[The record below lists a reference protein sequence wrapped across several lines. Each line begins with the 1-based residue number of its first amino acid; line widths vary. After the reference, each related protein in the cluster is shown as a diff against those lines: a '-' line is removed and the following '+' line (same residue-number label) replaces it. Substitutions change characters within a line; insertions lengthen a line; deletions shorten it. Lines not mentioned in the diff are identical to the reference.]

1 VNRSLAVLYI
11 RAMTRELTAFE
22 VLEVAEQ
29 MERDAARF
37 YRKAAALYRDPSM
50 SKLFSELAQ
59 WEKRHIQVFADMK
72 GRFPEQAWE
81 MGRFD
86 LDRVSAARLDVPPAV
101 FDEHSDPAKEL
112 AGNETRSEVFNLAL
126 KKERY
131 TIGYY
136 TALTEFA
143 LGEDNIRV
151 IKDILQEEK
160 KHVRI
165 LVQSLKQAT
174 G

>member
-1 VNRSLAVLYI
+1 
-11 RAMTRELTAFE
+11 
-22 VLEVAEQ
+22 

-37 YRKAAALYRDPSM
+37 YREAAEHVPR
-50 SKLFSELAQ
+50 SEHKQAVFRLAQ

-72 GRFPEQAWE
+72 GRFAEQAWDV
-81 MGRFD
+81 GRFD
-86 LDRVSAARLDVPPAV
+86 LDRVNVAQLDVPPAV

-136 TALTEFA
+136 TALTEFSHGA
-143 LGEDNIRV
+143 RTISSV

-160 KHVRI
+160 RHVRI
-165 LVQSLKQAT
+165 LLQSLKQAT

>member
-1 VNRSLAVLYI
+1 
-11 RAMTRELTAFE
+11 MTRELTAFE
-22 VLEVAEQ
+22 VLEIAEK
-29 MERDAARF
+29 MESDAARF
-37 YRKAAALYRDPSM
+37 YRKAAGLYRDPSI

-59 WEKRHIQVFADMK
+59 WEKRHIQVFAEMK
-72 GRFPEQAWE
+72 GRFSEQAWDV
-81 MGRFD
+81 GRFD
-86 LDRVSAARLDVPPAV
+86 LDRVSTARLDVPPAV

-112 AGNETRSEVFNLAL
+112 AGNETRADVLSLAL

-143 LGEDNIRV
+143 LGQDNIRV

-160 KHVRI
+160 RRVKI
-165 LVQSLKQAT
+165 LVQSLTQAT

>member
-1 VNRSLAVLYI
+1 
-11 RAMTRELTAFE
+11 MTRELTAFE
-22 VLEVAEQ
+22 ILEVAEK

-37 YRKAAALYRDPSM
+37 YRKAAGLYRDPSI

-72 GRFPEQAWE
+72 GGFSEQAWDAA
-81 MGRFD
+81 RFD
-86 LDRVSAARLDVPPAV
+86 LDRANAGRPDVPPAV
-101 FDEHSDPAKEL
+101 FDEHRDPAKEL
-112 AGNETRSEVFNLAL
+112 AGNETRIDVISLAL

-143 LGEDNIRV
+143 LGQDNIRV

-160 KHVRI
+160 RHVRI